1 MRTIDKTSRVPLYLQ
16 LMDIIIYKIENTM
29 EKGDKLLS
37 EREICDKYDVSRS
50 TVRQAISELERDGY
64 IYKMHGKGTFVA
76 DKEVHQDLVQFY
88 SFTDEM
94 KKLGK
99 TPTSKILDFHIIK
112 ATSSLSKKMEIM
124 EGEPLYQL
132 KRLRLADKVPMM
144 LETTYIPY
152 NRFKGVSEEKLERK
166 PLYEI
171 LREEYD
177 LKIDMAEEF
186 FRPILTNYD
195 ESEILRIKEGSPSLK
210 IARYTYEKNKII
222 EYTISIARGDKFK
235 YRVKLD
241 NTN

>member
-99 TPTSKILDFHIIK
+99 NLLFN
-112 ATSSLSKKMEIM
+112 
-124 EGEPLYQL
+124 L
-132 KRLRLADKVPMM
+132 K
-144 LETTYIPY
+144 T
-152 NRFKGVSEEKLERK
+152 
-166 PLYEI
+166 
-171 LREEYD
+171 
-177 LKIDMAEEF
+177 
-186 FRPILTNYD
+186 
-195 ESEILRIKEGSPSLK
+195 
-210 IARYTYEKNKII
+210 KNP
-222 EYTISIARGDKFK
+222 A
-235 YRVKLD
+235 
-241 NTN
+241 